1 LKITRSNQKFYFFS
15 GKGGVG
21 KTSLSSATAIHFAD
35 TGTKTLIIT
44 TDPASNLAD
53 VMKQPIGHKVT
64 AIKDRPHLF
73 AMELDPD
80 QATAEYK
87 ERTLAPLRDVLPEA
101 MLSVME
107 EQLNS
112 PCTAEIATFERF
124 VDFLDVNEFEV
135 IIFDTAPTGH
145 TLRLLELPG
154 DWSQVIAQGAKND
167 VNTCIGPAQ
176 ALADSKIKFDKALT
190 VLKDPDLTAFIFV
203 LKPQA
208 SSLQETTRSIEEL
221 RELGIES
228 THLIA
233 NGIIPPAACSNGFF
247 AKKRQDQLRELE
259 KVVKLDP
266 QATAMDLQPRELIG
280 LSELSA
286 AGKLLYQAPVTVAEV
301 LKSAKSENNVS
312 ASAAPKGYQDAVLN
326 LAPPTDDSSHLIFY
340 AGKGGV
346 GKTLVSCSTA
356 VNLSDLGYKTLLV
369 TTDPAAHLANILGE
383 PVDNTVRA
391 IGGTPN
397 LSATRIDPKAE
408 ATKYKEKI
416 LSEAAGKYPPDRLA
430 AMEEELNS
438 PCTEEMAVF
447 YRFIDL
453 AGSSEYDYIVF
464 DTAPSGHT
472 LRLLKLP
479 VDWKD
484 QLEIKTYAAQELSEA
499 DSAAKAK
506 FDKVIKRM
514 QSDVGSS
521 FIFIVLPEYTPII
534 EAKRGADQL
543 ASIGI
548 KPAYIIANQT
558 LLPENCAEGFFAGR
572 LAAQEKHIE
581 LISELFTAPLAQ
593 IPLLADEP
601 HGLSS
606 LRRVPIRLNIKKG
619 AEYAHI

>member
-1 LKITRSNQKFYFFS
+1 MTKSKQKYYFFS

-21 KTSLSSATAIHFAD
+21 KTSLSSAAAIYSAA
-35 TGTKTLIIT
+35 GGIKTLIIT

-53 VMKQPIGHKVT
+53 VMEQPIGHKIT
-64 AIKDRPHLF
+64 AIKDRPRLF

-80 QATAEYK
+80 KATAEYK
-87 ERTLAPLRDVLPEA
+87 ERTLAPLRGVLPEA

-124 VDFLDVNEFEV
+124 VDFLDVSDFEV

-154 DWSQVIAQGAKND
+154 DWSQVIAQGTEHN

-190 VLKDPDLTAFIFV
+190 VLKDPALTAFIFV
-203 LKPQA
+203 LKPQV
-208 SSLQETTRSIEEL
+208 SSIQETKRSLLEL
-221 RELGIES
+221 KELGIES
-228 THLIA
+228 TNLIV
-233 NGIIPPAACSNGFF
+233 NGIIPTTACSNSFF
-247 AKKRQDQLRELE
+247 AIKRQEQLRELDNIIN
-259 KVVKLDP
+259 LDP
-266 QATAMDLQPRELIG
+266 AAKAMYLQEHELIG
-280 LSELSA
+280 LEELSA
-286 AGKLLYQAPVTVAEV
+286 AGKLLYQTPITAAEIV
-301 LKSAKSENNVS
+301 RSSRAEKKIT
-312 ASAAPKGYQDAVLN
+312 ASLAMPLHHPIAEIN
-326 LAPPTDDSSHLIFY
+326 LAPPIEDSSHLIFFT
-340 AGKGGV
+340 GKGGV
-346 GKTLVSCSTA
+346 GKTLLSCATA
-356 VNLSDLGYKTLLV
+356 LNLSDLGYKTLLA

-391 IGGTPN
+391 VNGTYS

-453 AGSSEYDYIVF
+453 AGSSDYDYIVF

-484 QLEIKTYAAQELSEA
+484 QLEIKTYAAKELSEA

-514 QSDVGSS
+514 QSDDGSS

-558 LLPENCAEGFFAGR
+558 LLAENCAEGFFAGR
-572 LAAQEKHIE
+572 LAAQEKHLE
-581 LISELFTAPLAQ
+581 LIKKLFTAPLAQ

-601 HGLSS
+601 HGLSA
-606 LRRVPIRLNIKKG
+606 LRKVPIQLNIKKG
-619 AEYAHI
+619 VKNA

>member
-1 LKITRSNQKFYFFS
+1 MNKSKQKYYFFS

-21 KTSLSSATAIHFAD
+21 KTSLSSATAINFAES
-35 TGTKTLIIT
+35 GVRTLIIT

-53 VMKQPIGHKVT
+53 VMKQPIGHKIT
-64 AIKDRPHLF
+64 AIKDQPKLF

-87 ERTLAPLRDVLPEA
+87 ERTLAPLRGVLPDS

-112 PCTAEIATFERF
+112 PCTAEIATFEKF
-124 VDFLDVNEFEV
+124 VDWLDVNDFEI

-154 DWSQVIAQGAKND
+154 DWSQVITQGTENN

-190 VLKDPDLTAFIFV
+190 VLKDPALTAFVFV

-208 SSLQETTRSIEEL
+208 SSIHETKRSIKEL
-221 RELGIES
+221 RALDIKS
-228 THLIA
+228 IHLIA
-233 NGIIPPAACSNGFF
+233 NGIIPKSASINSFF
-247 AKKRQDQLRELE
+247 AKKRQDQLRELNNL
-259 KVVKLDP
+259 VALDP
-266 QATAMDLQPRELIG
+266 TATAMYLQERELVG
-280 LSELSA
+280 TAELSA
-286 AGKLLYQAPVTVAEV
+286 AGKLLYQTPVTVAEI
-301 LKSAKSENNVS
+301 LKSAEFAKNI
-312 ASAAPKGYQDAVLN
+312 SAAVAPAHHQATEIN
-326 LAPPTDDSSHLIFY
+326 LAPPLPNSSHLVFF

-346 GKTLVSCSTA
+346 GKTLVSCATA
-356 VNLSDLGYKTLLV
+356 VDLSDLGYKTLLV

-383 PVDNTVRA
+383 QVDNTVRA
-391 IGGTPN
+391 ISGTPN
-397 LSATRIDPKAE
+397 LEATRIDPKAE

-416 LSEAAGKYPPDRLA
+416 LSEAKGKYPPDRLA

-479 VDWKD
+479 VEWKD
-484 QLEIKTYAAQELSEA
+484 QLEIKTYAAPELSEA
-499 DSAAKAK
+499 DSVAKAK

-514 QSDVGSS
+514 QSDKDSS
-521 FIFIVLPEYTPII
+521 FIFIVIPEYTPII

-548 KPAYIIANQT
+548 KPSYIIANQT
-558 LLPENCAEGFFAGR
+558 LLPENCATGFFAER
-572 LAAQEKHIE
+572 LAAQEKHLKLIE
-581 LISELFTAPLAQ
+581 ELFTAPMVQ
-593 IPLLADEP
+593 IPLLAGEP
-601 HGLSS
+601 QGISV
-606 LRRVPIRLNIKKG
+606 LRKVPLKLNIKKG
-619 AEYAHI
+619 AKHALI

>member
-1 LKITRSNQKFYFFS
+1 MTKPKQKYYFFS

-21 KTSLSSATAIHFAD
+21 KTSLSSATAINFAES
-35 TGTKTLIIT
+35 GVRTLIIT

-53 VMKQPIGHKVT
+53 VMKQPIGHKIT
-64 AIKDRPHLF
+64 AIKDQPKLF

-87 ERTLAPLRDVLPEA
+87 ERTLAPLRGVLPDS

-112 PCTAEIATFERF
+112 PCTAEIATFEKF
-124 VDFLDVNEFEV
+124 VDFLDVNDFEI

-154 DWSQVIAQGAKND
+154 DWSQVITQGTQNN

-190 VLKDPDLTAFIFV
+190 VLKDPALTAFVFV

-208 SSLQETTRSIEEL
+208 SSIHETKRSIKEL
-221 RELGIES
+221 RALDIKS
-228 THLIA
+228 IHLIA
-233 NGIIPPAACSNGFF
+233 NGIIPKSASINSFF
-247 AKKRQDQLRELE
+247 AKKRQDQLRELNNL
-259 KVVKLDP
+259 VALDP
-266 QATAMDLQPRELIG
+266 TATAMYLQERELVG
-280 LSELSA
+280 TAKLSA
-286 AGKLLYQAPVTVAEV
+286 AGKLLYQTPVTVAEI
-301 LKSAKSENNVS
+301 LKSAEFAKNI
-312 ASAAPKGYQDAVLN
+312 SAAVAPAHHQVTEIN
-326 LAPPTDDSSHLIFY
+326 LAPPLPNSSHLVFF

-346 GKTLVSCSTA
+346 GKTLVSCATA

-383 PVDNTVRA
+383 QVDNTVRA
-391 IGGTPN
+391 ISGTPN
-397 LSATRIDPKAE
+397 LEATRIDPKAE

-416 LSEAAGKYPPDRLA
+416 LSEAKGKYPPDRLA

-479 VDWKD
+479 VEWKD

-514 QSDVGSS
+514 QSDKDSS
-521 FIFIVLPEYTPII
+521 FIFIVMPEYTPII

-548 KPAYIIANQT
+548 KPSYIIANQT
-558 LLPENCAEGFFAGR
+558 LLPENCATGFFAER
-572 LAAQEKHIE
+572 LAAQEKHLQ
-581 LISELFTAPLAQ
+581 LIAELFTAPMAQ

-601 HGLSS
+601 QGISV
-606 LRRVPIRLNIKKG
+606 LRKVPLKLNIKKG
-619 AEYAHI
+619 AKHALI